1 MWIFSYNAGA
11 RKLYLRLNIFLWLG
25 GLAYFAL
32 FGAGGLHAAEAKPS
46 PPAEWEKTLAAAK
59 KEGKVVVSV
68 PVSAELRKGIENI
81 FKQRFGIEAELNV
94 SRAASVVGK
103 MQQESKSGVTYFDV
117 HMGGGESM
125 ITGLLTEGILAPLEP
140 AMILK
145 EVKDPGNWWSGH
157 IWLDNAKRYIYASQ
171 AYQVELIWC
180 NTDLVKPDEVRSLN
194 DLLNPKWAG
203 KIGYLDPRTAGAGSS
218 LWSFL
223 WKLKGE
229 EYLRKLAGQKLFL
242 SRDQRVLAESLARG
256 KIALV
261 AGLSYY
267 SFLPFAKAGLPVK
280 SVSTPRD
287 EIYVSGG
294 SGNVAIIKA
303 APHPNAT
310 KCSSTGSSVQKD
322 RKHIPERWVR
332 RPAASTSILNGQK
345 SSVFLRLKIALPQT
359 NTKSLKISRKRKSS
373 RLARRPPNSRAS
385 FSTRRRQRVLI
396 PVPDQVG
403 TSFHRHDRK
412 DELRWFSGPIIFR
425 DGKYCARFGLKPL
438 LSCVCSRKRAM
449 H

>member
-1 MWIFSYNAGA
+1 MWIFNNQA
-11 RKLYLRLNIFLWLG
+11 RTRTLCLQSNIFLWFVVLA
-25 GLAYFAL
+25 LAYFAL
-32 FGAGGLHAAEAKPS
+32 LGTGGLHAGEAKPS
-46 PPAEWEKTLAAAK
+46 SPVEWERTLEAAK

-68 PVSAELRKGIENI
+68 PASAELRRGIEKV

-94 SRAASVVGK
+94 GRAAAVTGK
-103 MQQESKSGVTYFDV
+103 IQQESKSGVPYFDV

-125 ITGLLTEGILAPLEP
+125 ITGLLSEGILAPLEP

-145 EVKDPGNWWSGH
+145 EIKDPSNWWGGH

-180 NTDLVKPDEVRSLN
+180 NTDYVKPEEIRSLN
-194 DLLNPKWAG
+194 DLLNPKWSG
-203 KIGYLDPRTAGAGSS
+203 KIGYLDPRTPGAGSS
-218 LWSFL
+218 MWSFL
-223 WKLKGE
+223 LKLKGE
-229 EYLRKLAGQKLFL
+229 EYLKKLAGQKLFL

-310 KCSSTGSSVQKD
+310 KVFINWFLGPEGQETYSRAMGQATRRLDVDTQWTKEFGVFGAKDSLTSDQYQKLENQSEEKILKT
-322 RKHIPERWVR
+322 RE
-332 RPAASTSILNGQK
+332 AA
-345 SSVFLRLKIALPQT
+345 AE
-359 NTKSLKISRKRKSS
+359 
-373 RLARRPPNSRAS
+373 LAR
-385 FSTRRRQRVLI
+385 
-396 PVPDQVG
+396 
-403 TSFHRHDRK
+403 K
-412 DELRWFSGPIIFR
+412 
-425 DGKYCARFGLKPL
+425 L
-438 LSCVCSRKRAM
+438 LD
-449 H
+449 

>member
-1 MWIFSYNAGA
+1 M
-11 RKLYLRLNIFLWLG
+11 LYLRLKIFLWLG
-25 GLAYFAL
+25 AWAYLAL
-32 FGAGGLHAAEAKPS
+32 LGAEALHAGEAKPPS
-46 PPAEWEKTLAAAK
+46 PADWERTVAAAK

-68 PVSAELRKGIENI
+68 PVSAELRRGIEKV

-94 SRAASVVGK
+94 GRAAAVTGK
-103 MQQESKSGVTYFDV
+103 IQQESKSGVPYFDV

-125 ITGLLTEGILAPLEP
+125 ITGLLSEGILAPLEP

-145 EVKDPGNWWSGH
+145 EIKDPSNWWGGH

-180 NTDLVKPDEVRSLN
+180 NTDYVKPEEIRSLN
-194 DLLNPKWAG
+194 DLLNPKWSG
-203 KIGYLDPRTAGAGSS
+203 KIGYLDPRTPGAGSS
-218 LWSFL
+218 MWSFL
-223 WKLKGE
+223 LKLKGE
-229 EYLRKLAGQKLFL
+229 EYLKKLAGQKLFL

-310 KCSSTGSSVQKD
+310 KVFINWFLGPEGQETYSRAMGQATRRLDVDTQWTKEFGVFAAKDSLTSDQYQKLENQSEEKILKT
-322 RKHIPERWVR
+322 RE
-332 RPAASTSILNGQK
+332 AA
-345 SSVFLRLKIALPQT
+345 AE
-359 NTKSLKISRKRKSS
+359 
-373 RLARRPPNSRAS
+373 LAR
-385 FSTRRRQRVLI
+385 
-396 PVPDQVG
+396 
-403 TSFHRHDRK
+403 K
-412 DELRWFSGPIIFR
+412 
-425 DGKYCARFGLKPL
+425 L
-438 LSCVCSRKRAM
+438 LD
-449 H
+449 

>member
-1 MWIFSYNAGA
+1 M
-11 RKLYLRLNIFLWLG
+11 LYLRLKIFLWLG
-25 GLAYFAL
+25 AWAYFAL
-32 FGAGGLHAAEAKPS
+32 LGAEALHAGEAKPPS
-46 PPAEWEKTLAAAK
+46 PADWERTVAAAK

-68 PVSAELRKGIENI
+68 PVSAELRRGIEKV

-94 SRAASVVGK
+94 GRAAAVTGK
-103 MQQESKSGVTYFDV
+103 IQQESKSGVPYFDV

-125 ITGLLTEGILAPLEP
+125 ITGLLSEGILAPLEP

-145 EVKDPGNWWSGH
+145 EIKDPSNWWGGH

-180 NTDLVKPDEVRSLN
+180 NTDYVKPEEIRSLN
-194 DLLNPKWAG
+194 DLLNPKWSG
-203 KIGYLDPRTAGAGSS
+203 KIAYLDPRTPGAGSS
-218 LWSFL
+218 MWSFL
-223 WKLKGE
+223 LKLKGE
-229 EYLRKLAGQKLFL
+229 EYLKKLAGQKLFL

-310 KCSSTGSSVQKD
+310 KVFINWFLGPEGQETYSRAMGQATRRLDVDTQWTKEFGVFAAKDSLTSDQYQKLENQSEEKILKT
-322 RKHIPERWVR
+322 RE
-332 RPAASTSILNGQK
+332 AA
-345 SSVFLRLKIALPQT
+345 AE
-359 NTKSLKISRKRKSS
+359 
-373 RLARRPPNSRAS
+373 LAR
-385 FSTRRRQRVLI
+385 
-396 PVPDQVG
+396 
-403 TSFHRHDRK
+403 K
-412 DELRWFSGPIIFR
+412 
-425 DGKYCARFGLKPL
+425 L
-438 LSCVCSRKRAM
+438 LD
-449 H
+449 